1 MRFTRHLE
9 VLPAFELF
17 FKKIDQVLKF
27 LSVFL
32 AISGIF
38 ALSVLFFPVPCP
50 RQQIIMPKTA

>member
-38 ALSVLFFPVPCP
+38 ALSVLFFCP
-50 RQQIIMPKTA
+50 LSRQQIIMPKTA